1 MLLNRSEQ
9 NGFYLFFPFKAQLN
23 IKFGYYLLVLL
34 IHMSMD
40 MNTSLET
47 GLFFLYELRRDV
59 FSLRTRSFPLKSTK
73 RASSFK
79 LLIFQIV
86 LNYWSFWP
94 VRFYLTRLDL
104 YNKNVGK
111 TVGATSSSGQ
121 NTKSAGFRNRL
132 LPRRTRLQS
141 FQLCV
146 TLTASGETI
155 TSEHHFTH
163 KLFNKRKK
171 VATLV

>member
-1 MLLNRSEQ
+1 M
-9 NGFYLFFPFKAQLN
+9 
-23 IKFGYYLLVLL
+23 
-34 IHMSMD
+34 
-40 MNTSLET
+40 
-47 GLFFLYELRRDV
+47 

-86 LNYWSFWP
+86 LHYWSFWP

-104 YNKNVGK
+104 YNKNVGT

-155 TSEHHFTH
+155 TSEQHFTH

-171 VATLV
+171 SSHTRLKTTTKKENHILTPWISPDVIHKPFCCLKDWIEPEWCTMAAFSWFPAQIKFRI

>member
-73 RASSFK
+73 RASGFK

-86 LNYWSFWP
+86 LNY
-94 VRFYLTRLDL
+94 
-104 YNKNVGK
+104 
-111 TVGATSSSGQ
+111 
-121 NTKSAGFRNRL
+121 
-132 LPRRTRLQS
+132 
-141 FQLCV
+141 
-146 TLTASGETI
+146 
-155 TSEHHFTH
+155 
-163 KLFNKRKK
+163 
-171 VATLV
+171 